1 MANAKS
7 VAAYDEDIDG
17 FQFSRTRSKRIQA
30 MEVATDTAAAPTKAV
45 AAEEV
50 AKSGAKATA
59 AKVPSKRKKGSSATL
74 TTESASSQT
83 QPLPR
88 RSARLSGDKEVVP
101 HVAQAP
107 ALAPPQSTNSQDST
121 VLAKRAK
128 ELSKHT
134 SRPKEA
140 ETGSRGCLNA
150 GSPPIVNQI
159 HVEKKRTATKIALP
173 FADTPIIQRNKDMRK
188 NSGQGHRRS
197 SNGMRGRRA
206 SSLIEENKSNG
217 TR

>member
-1 MANAKS
+1 
-7 VAAYDEDIDG
+7 
-17 FQFSRTRSKRIQA
+17 
-30 MEVATDTAAAPTKAV
+30 MEVATNTTAAPTEAATVKAV
-45 AAEEV
+45 TTSD
-50 AKSGAKATA
+50 AKIATT
-59 AKVPSKRKKGSSATL
+59 KVPSKRKKGSSANPI
-74 TTESASSQT
+74 TESVNNQI
-83 QPLPR
+83 QPPPR

-101 HVAQAP
+101 HIVPAP
-107 ALAPPQSTNSQDST
+107 APVPARSTNSQDST
-121 VLAKRAK
+121 EKAKRTKQA
-128 ELSKHT
+128 SKHT
-134 SRPKEA
+134 SRPKEMEA
-140 ETGSRGCLNA
+140 GPRDGLSA

-217 TR
+217 M